1 MRLLILSF
9 IFISLLSNDLIA
21 QEKKPSFLE
30 KKNQGSFEF
39 EPFLSFSLSYAY
51 KFNPKLTLGARAQLG
66 FGARLLLTNPSVDY
80 KGDQYD
86 GIHTFHQEV
95 RAFTNGLFTDML
107 KFQCFYRFSNV
118 KHLYIDVGPY
128 ASFGMVNEMEGGK
141 SAGLEASVFYTRK
154 HFHIGTRILAGWQTF
169 DFSDDIVFAL
179 FSIPL
184 VVGINF

>member
-1 MRLLILSF
+1 VGQQGQLALGGDVGPGGVVEVVGIRVEGV
-9 IFISLLSNDLIA
+9 SLDWDR
-21 QEKKPSFLE
+21 PSVEHF
-30 KKNQGSFEF
+30 
-39 EPFLSFSLSYAY
+39 PSFSLSYAY

-86 GIHTFHQEV
+86 GIHTTNQEV

-107 KFQCFYRFSNV
+107 KFQCFYRYSNV

-128 ASFGMVNEMEGGK
+128 VSFGMINEMEGGK
-141 SAGLEASVFYTRK
+141 SAGMEASVFYTRK

-179 FSIPL
+179 FSIPIFI
-184 VVGINF
+184 GINF